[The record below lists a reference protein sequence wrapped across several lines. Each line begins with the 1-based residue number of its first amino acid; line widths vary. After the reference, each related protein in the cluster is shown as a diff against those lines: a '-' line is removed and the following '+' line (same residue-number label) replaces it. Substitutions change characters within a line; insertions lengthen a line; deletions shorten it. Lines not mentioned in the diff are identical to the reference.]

1 MCQHCAGGEP
11 PHRTETHEPHGGSR
25 WRRRLIAFIRCV
37 APVTALAL
45 VPKCPACLAG
55 YVLVCTGIGLS
66 MQAASA
72 LRWVM
77 IAACVAVPVVLLLGL
92 AVKLGRG
99 RTSRV

>member
-11 PHRTETHEPHGGSR
+11 RNRIATHEPPSGSR
-25 WRRRLIAFIRCV
+25 WKRRLGEFVRCV
-37 APVTALAL
+37 APVTALVL

-92 AVKLGRG
+92 AVRLRGGRA
-99 RTSRV
+99 